1 MRELVAIFAP
11 IEMATRAMSA
21 EKCVSTILCYY
32 NEKLL
37 SRRLFEPPK
46 TKLLRNFTADDRTNS
61 KWVEHPLK
69 EFRI

>member
-1 MRELVAIFAP
+1 M
-11 IEMATRAMSA
+11 
-21 EKCVSTILCYY
+21 CSTILCYY